1 MLERAGTRK
10 EGILKLIIY
19 PIKSVP
25 GIEVDHLEVTPTGVT
40 YGGFHD
46 RALMLINEHRN
57 LVSLRTKPTLACI
70 KATFEGDGD
79 SIVLRAPSMPP
90 LVISSRQDVSANEQ
104 FTFSFWNQET
114 TGFEYSQEASA
125 WFSLYLKSTT
135 RLVKSHYQPSS
146 SSSDTTSLRKTE
158 LHTEADE
165 LVLDAD
171 HRLVYQD
178 ECAVALAN
186 ESSLAELNRRLTAK
200 GRPPV
205 GYRNFRPNIFL
216 RNGQP
221 PFGEDAWRRIGLGS
235 GVVLKLAKPCHRC
248 TTTTTDPDSGRKN
261 DHFEPL
267 ETLKEFRVREEYS
280 HLYSSSPLFGLSL
293 SPVAL
298 GTLRLGDPLTVLEEK
313 QKK

>member
-1 MLERAGTRK
+1 M
-10 EGILKLIIY
+10 
-19 PIKSVP
+19 
-25 GIEVDHLEVTPTGVT
+25 
-40 YGGFHD
+40 
-46 RALMLINEHRN
+46 
-57 LVSLRTKPTLACI
+57 
-70 KATFEGDGD
+70 
-79 SIVLRAPSMPP
+79 
-90 LVISSRQDVSANEQ
+90 
-104 FTFSFWNQET
+104 
-114 TGFEYSQEASA
+114 
-125 WFSLYLKSTT
+125 
-135 RLVKSHYQPSS
+135 VKSHYQPSSSSS

-165 LVLDAD
+165 LVLDAE

-205 GYRNFRPNIFL
+205 SYRNFRPNIFL
-216 RNGQP
+216 RTGAQVP
-221 PFGEDAWRRIGLGS
+221 PFGEDAWRRIQLGS
-235 GVVLKLAKPCHRC
+235 RVVLKLAKPCHRC

-261 DHFEPL
+261 DNFEPL

-293 SPVAL
+293 SPVVL
-298 GTLRLGDPLTVLEEK
+298 GTLRLGDSLTVLEEK